1 MYRYIQSE
9 DVYGFCFCM
18 YLCISNL
25 ICLGWQA
32 GKHAA
37 LAPVNTDVQARQ
49 IAAAYIEDTEDVA
62 VAKV

>member
-1 MYRYIQSE
+1 
-9 DVYGFCFCM
+9 M
-18 YLCISNL
+18 YLCISNF

-49 IAAAYIEDTEDVA
+49 IAAAYIEDTEEVA